1 MMAFDFPDGQWRS
14 ALLSWVPKSLCLLSS
29 VERSKPHHTF
39 NERFL
44 DHMTSYDQ
52 IDYIIWRNLMLE
64 PVQFAPENGTVQ
76 PIAEADKI
84 AAIVKAVVRAAD
96 AWGLSNAEAAALFD
110 VPGATWSRMKA
121 GTYKGVL
128 DQDKVTRASLLIG
141 LFKGL
146 RLLFNGPLTYGWP
159 KTANTGPGFNGR
171 SPVQV
176 MCDGGIPAMMKVR
189 QHIDAL
195 RGGV

>member
-1 MMAFDFPDGQWRS
+1 MLKPAQHNLGQ
-14 ALLSWVPKSLCLLSS
+14 
-29 VERSKPHHTF
+29 
-39 NERFL
+39 
-44 DHMTSYDQ
+44 
-52 IDYIIWRNLMLE
+52 
-64 PVQFAPENGTVQ
+64 GTVQ
-76 PIAEADKI
+76 PVAEGDRIAT
-84 AAIVKAVVRAAD
+84 IVKAVVRAAD
-96 AWGLSNAEAAALFD
+96 AWELSNAEAAALFD
-110 VPGATWSRMKA
+110 VPSATWSRMKA

-159 KTANTGPGFNGR
+159 RTVNTGPGFNGK
-171 SPVQV
+171 SPVQI
-176 MCDGGIPAMMKVR
+176 MSEGGIPAMMKVR